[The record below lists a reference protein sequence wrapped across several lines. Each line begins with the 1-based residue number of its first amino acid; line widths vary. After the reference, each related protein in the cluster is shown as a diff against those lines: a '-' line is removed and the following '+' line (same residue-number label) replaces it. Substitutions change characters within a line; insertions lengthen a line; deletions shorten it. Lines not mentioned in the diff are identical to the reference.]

1 MLCGIKTRG
10 ATCAFI
16 FKIILAAVL
25 ITILP
30 DVANA
35 AMPMLNSNPFTQA
48 QTAIQTLIENAI
60 TLGKWLAMAS
70 MVVCF
75 LASTTGRFNKE
86 ACIKVGLIM
95 AAFSGLGWIVE
106 LFMGSV

>member
-1 MLCGIKTRG
+1 MLCGIKTPG
-10 ATCAFI
+10 ATSAI
-16 FKIILAAVL
+16 TLRITLAAVL
-25 ITILP
+25 ISILP
-30 DVANA
+30 EIAHA

-86 ACIKVGLIM
+86 ACIKIGLIM

-106 LFMGSV
+106 LFMGGL

>member
-1 MLCGIKTRG
+1 MLCGTKTRG

-30 DVANA
+30 EIANA

-60 TLGKWLAMAS
+60 TLGKWIAMAS

-75 LASTTGRFNKE
+75 LCAITGRFNKE
-86 ACIKVGLIM
+86 TCIKIGIIM

-106 LFMGSV
+106 LFMGAL

>member
-1 MLCGIKTRG
+1 MLCGTKTPG
-10 ATCAFI
+10 AICAI
-16 FKIILAAVL
+16 TLRITLVAVL

-30 DVANA
+30 DVSNA

-60 TLGKWLAMAS
+60 TLGKWIAMAS

-75 LASTTGRFNKE
+75 LCAITGRFNKE
-86 ACIKVGLIM
+86 TCIKIGIIM

-106 LFMGSV
+106 LFMGAL